1 MTAGVVWDIS
11 AEDVV
16 STDDIL
22 HALHKQ
28 RLTTMA
34 LADQIKEDRWKEPL
48 LPGDRSLHDLL
59 AHILAWDEWAVGV
72 FEISRLRALPP
83 VLIDALRDVDAYN
96 ARAMR
101 RYANIT
107 RDDLMSA
114 LQASPDRVLAGAIG
128 PGGEHWRERRF
139 PELAHAGKLAD
150 QKDESVVTSRG
161 PSVGG
166 LLRLLLR
173 HEASHDEEISRVF
186 EITPNLEQFQE
197 SDASQ

>member
-1 MTAGVVWDIS
+1 MLN
-11 AEDVV
+11 
-16 STDDIL
+16 TDDTL
-22 HALHKQ
+22 HALREQ
-28 RLTTMA
+28 RLTTLA
-34 LADQIKEDRWKEPL
+34 LADQIKEDRWREPL
-48 LPGDRSLHDLL
+48 LLGERSLHDLL
-59 AHILAWDEWAVGV
+59 AHILGWDEWAVGV

-114 LQASPDRVLAGAIG
+114 LQASPDRVLASAIG
-128 PGGEHWRERRF
+128 PGGENWQDRRF
-139 PELAHAGKLAD
+139 PELAHARTLDA

-166 LLRLLLR
+166 LLRVLLR
-173 HEASHDEEISRVF
+173 HETSHHQEISAAFGISPDLDRFRDDESVP
-186 EITPNLEQFQE
+186 TPE
-197 SDASQ
+197 

>member
-1 MTAGVVWDIS
+1 MLN
-11 AEDVV
+11 
-16 STDDIL
+16 TDDTL
-22 HALHKQ
+22 HALHEQ
-28 RLTTMA
+28 RLTTLA
-34 LADQIKEDRWKEPL
+34 LADQIKEDRWREPL
-48 LPGDRSLHDLL
+48 LPGDRSLHDVL
-59 AHILAWDEWAVGV
+59 AHVLGWDEWAVGV

-114 LQASPDRVLAGAIG
+114 LQASPDRVLASAIG
-128 PGGEHWRERRF
+128 PGGENWQDRRF
-139 PELAHAGKLAD
+139 PELAHVRTLDA

-166 LLRLLLR
+166 LLRVLLR
-173 HEASHDEEISRVF
+173 HETSHHQEISAAF
-186 EITPNLEQFQE
+186 GITPDLDRFRDDE
-197 SDASQ
+197 SVPTPE

>member
-1 MTAGVVWDIS
+1 MMLN
-11 AEDVV
+11 
-16 STDDIL
+16 TDDTL
-22 HALHKQ
+22 HALREQ
-28 RLTTMA
+28 RLTTLA
-34 LADQIKEDRWKEPL
+34 LADQIKEDRWREPL

-59 AHILAWDEWAVGV
+59 AHILGWDEWAVGV

-114 LQASPDRVLAGAIG
+114 LQASPDRVLASAIG
-128 PGGEHWRERRF
+128 PGGENWQERRF
-139 PELAHAGKLAD
+139 PELAHARTLDA

-166 LLRLLLR
+166 LLRVLLR
-173 HEASHDEEISRVF
+173 HEMSHNQEISAAF
-186 EITPNLEQFQE
+186 GITPDLERFRDDE
-197 SDASQ
+197 SVPTHE

>member
-1 MTAGVVWDIS
+1 MLN
-11 AEDVV
+11 
-16 STDDIL
+16 TDDTL
-22 HALHKQ
+22 HALHEQ
-28 RLTTMA
+28 RLTTLA
-34 LADQIKEDRWKEPL
+34 LADQIKEDRWREPL
-48 LPGDRSLHDLL
+48 LPGGRSLHDLL
-59 AHILAWDEWAVGV
+59 SHILGWDEWAIGV

-114 LQASPDRVLAGAIG
+114 LQASPDRVLASAIG
-128 PGGEHWRERRF
+128 PGGENWQERRF
-139 PELAHAGKLAD
+139 PELAHVRTLDA

-166 LLRLLLR
+166 LLRMLR
-173 HEASHDEEISRVF
+173 NHEHEHAEEISAAFGVRVD
-186 EITPNLEQFQE
+186 LEQLRADLTGE
-197 SDASQ
+197 G

>member
-1 MTAGVVWDIS
+1 MLN
-11 AEDVV
+11 
-16 STDDIL
+16 TDDTL
-22 HALHKQ
+22 HALHEQ
-28 RLTTMA
+28 RLTTLA
-34 LADQIKEDRWKEPL
+34 LADQIKEDRWREPL
-48 LPGDRSLHDLL
+48 LPGGRSLHDLL
-59 AHILAWDEWAVGV
+59 SHILGWDEWAIGV

-114 LQASPDRVLAGAIG
+114 LQASPDRVLASAIG
-128 PGGEHWRERRF
+128 PGGENWQDRRF
-139 PELAHAGKLAD
+139 PELAHVRTLDA

-166 LLRLLLR
+166 LLRVLLR
-173 HEASHDEEISRVF
+173 HETSHHQEISAAF
-186 EITPNLEQFQE
+186 GITPDLDRFRDDE
-197 SDASQ
+197 SVPTPE

>member
-1 MTAGVVWDIS
+1 MLK
-11 AEDVV
+11 
-16 STDDIL
+16 TDDTL
-22 HALHKQ
+22 HALREQ
-28 RLTTMA
+28 RLTTLA
-34 LADQIKEDRWKEPL
+34 LADQIKEDRWREPL

-114 LQASPDRVLAGAIG
+114 LQASPDRVLASAIG
-128 PGGEHWRERRF
+128 PGGENWQERRF
-139 PELAHAGKLAD
+139 PELAHARTLDA
-150 QKDESVVTSRG
+150 QKDESVITSRG

-166 LLRLLLR
+166 LLRVLLR
-173 HEASHDEEISRVF
+173 HEMSHNQEISAAF
-186 EITPNLEQFQE
+186 GITPDLERFRDDE
-197 SDASQ
+197 SVPTTE

>member
-1 MTAGVVWDIS
+1 MN
-11 AEDVV
+11 
-16 STDDIL
+16 TDDTL
-22 HALHKQ
+22 HALHEQ
-28 RLTTMA
+28 RLTTLA
-34 LADQIKEDRWKEPL
+34 LADQIKEDRWREPL

-59 AHILAWDEWAVGV
+59 AHILGWDEWAVGV

-83 VLIDALRDVDAYN
+83 VLIDALRDVDGYN

-114 LQASPDRVLAGAIG
+114 LQASPDRVLASAIG
-128 PGGEHWRERRF
+128 PGGENWQERRF
-139 PELAHAGKLAD
+139 PELAHVRTLDA

-166 LLRLLLR
+166 LLRVLLR
-173 HEASHDEEISRVF
+173 HETSHHQEISAAFGISPDLDRFRDDESVS
-186 EITPNLEQFQE
+186 TPE
-197 SDASQ
+197 

>member
-1 MTAGVVWDIS
+1 MRRVMLN
-11 AEDVV
+11 
-16 STDDIL
+16 TDDTL
-22 HALHKQ
+22 HALREQ
-28 RLTTMA
+28 RLTTLA
-34 LADQIKEDRWKEPL
+34 LADQIKEDRWREPL
-48 LPGDRSLHDLL
+48 LPGERSLHDLL

-114 LQASPDRVLAGAIG
+114 LQASPDRVLASAIG
-128 PGGEHWRERRF
+128 PGGGNWQERRF
-139 PELAHAGKLAD
+139 PELAHARTLDA

-166 LLRLLLR
+166 LLRVLLR
-173 HEASHDEEISRVF
+173 HEMSHNQEISAAF
-186 EITPNLEQFQE
+186 GITPDLERFRDDE
-197 SDASQ
+197 SVPTTE

>member
-1 MTAGVVWDIS
+1 MLN
-11 AEDVV
+11 
-16 STDDIL
+16 TDDTL
-22 HALHKQ
+22 HALHEQ
-28 RLTTMA
+28 RLTTLA
-34 LADQIKEDRWKEPL
+34 LADQIKEDRWREPL
-48 LPGDRSLHDLL
+48 LPGGRSLHDLL
-59 AHILAWDEWAVGV
+59 SHILGWDEWAIGV

-114 LQASPDRVLAGAIG
+114 LQASPDRVLASAIG
-128 PGGEHWRERRF
+128 PGGENWQERRF
-139 PELAHAGKLAD
+139 PELAHVRTLDA

-166 LLRLLLR
+166 LLRVLLR
-173 HEASHDEEISRVF
+173 HETSHHQEISAAF
-186 EITPNLEQFQE
+186 GITPDLDRFRDDE
-197 SDASQ
+197 SVPTPE

>member
-1 MTAGVVWDIS
+1 MLN
-11 AEDVV
+11 
-16 STDDIL
+16 TDGTL
-22 HALHKQ
+22 HALREQ
-28 RLTTMA
+28 RLTTLA
-34 LADQIKEDRWKEPL
+34 LADQIKEDRWREPL
-48 LPGDRSLHDLL
+48 LPGERSLHDLL

-101 RYANIT
+101 RYGNIT
-107 RDDLMSA
+107 RDDLLSA
-114 LQASPDRVLAGAIG
+114 LQASPERVLASAIG
-128 PGGEHWRERRF
+128 PGGEHWQERRF
-139 PELAHAGKLAD
+139 PELAHARTLDA

-173 HEASHDEEISRVF
+173 HETSHHQEISEAFGITPDLERFRDEE
-186 EITPNLEQFQE
+186 
-197 SDASQ
+197 SDSSAGE

>member
-1 MTAGVVWDIS
+1 MLN
-11 AEDVV
+11 
-16 STDDIL
+16 TDDTL
-22 HALHKQ
+22 HALREQ
-28 RLTTMA
+28 RLTTLA
-34 LADQIKEDRWKEPL
+34 LADQIKEDRWREPL

-59 AHILAWDEWAVGV
+59 AHILGWDEWAVGV

-107 RDDLMSA
+107 RDDLVSA
-114 LQASPDRVLAGAIG
+114 LQASPDRVLASAIG
-128 PGGEHWRERRF
+128 PGGEHWQERRF
-139 PELAHAGKLAD
+139 PELAHARTLDA

-166 LLRLLLR
+166 LLRVVLR
-173 HEASHDEEISRVF
+173 HEMSHNQEIGAAF
-186 EITPNLEQFQE
+186 GITPDLERFRDDE
-197 SDASQ
+197 SVPAAE